1 VKVPARVRVGAWA
14 LLLCGLTG
22 SRADAHR
29 LDELLQGAYVA
40 VAADQIRVTVSL
52 NPGALTAGWFVA
64 AVDRDGDRRFS
75 PAERQAFTADVV
87 RQLQLSIDQKPA
99 PLTLD
104 SSTFDSIDALEE
116 GTGRVEIHA
125 VAPAPGGGAHTLA
138 LINGFEPARSVY
150 AMNALRPET
159 PRLVITQQ
167 SRDPQQRT
175 LRVEYA
181 IRPRWMMAAP
191 LVGSV
196 MVTGL
201 FLLITQ
207 RRSTW
212 LRRTES

>member
-1 VKVPARVRVGAWA
+1 VKVPRRVGACAWA
-14 LLLCGLTG
+14 VLLCGLTA

-29 LDELLQGAYVA
+29 LDELLQGAYVVVA
-40 VAADQIRVTVSL
+40 VDQVQVTLSL
-52 NPGALTAGWFVA
+52 NPGALTADWFIA
-64 AVDRDGDRRFS
+64 AIDRDGDRRFS
-75 PAERQAFTADVV
+75 AAERQAFAADVI
-87 RQLQLSIDQKPA
+87 RQLQVSIDQQPA
-99 PLTLD
+99 SLTAD

-125 VAPAPGGGAHTLA
+125 VAAAPGRGTHTLA
-138 LINGFEPARSVY
+138 LINGFELARSVY

-167 SRDPQQRT
+167 SRDPQQRM

-181 IRPRWMMAAP
+181 IRPLWMTAAP

-207 RRSTW
+207 RRPTW